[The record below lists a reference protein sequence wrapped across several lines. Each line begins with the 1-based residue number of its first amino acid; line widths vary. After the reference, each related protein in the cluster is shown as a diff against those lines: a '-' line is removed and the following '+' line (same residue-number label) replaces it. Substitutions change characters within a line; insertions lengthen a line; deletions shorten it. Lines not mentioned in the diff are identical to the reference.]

1 MEEVLEHVRFST
13 PIRLKLKATGDR
25 MVASAWEAIE
35 VLQSHWPDWAQGRT
49 YRSAYRACH
58 DALDGLKSEH
68 KARQAFVAAA
78 RRAGI
83 LAEQQG

>member
-1 MEEVLEHVRFST
+1 MNDVRFST
-13 PIRLKLKATGDR
+13 PIRLRLRATGDR

-35 VLQSHWPDWAQGRT
+35 VLQSHWPDWARGRT
-49 YRSAYRACH
+49 YRSALRACR
-58 DALDGLKSEH
+58 DALDGWKTPH

-83 LAEQQG
+83 LAEQHN